1 MTPADAMRDLETTVC
16 EGGEFGCVC
25 MKGWALGVEVV
36 AIPAIHTF
44 QHDSITGWAMI
55 CISPMAAPGIGW
67 EEE

>member
-1 MTPADAMRDLETTVC
+1 MCLH
-16 EGGEFGCVC
+16 EG
-25 MKGWALGVEVV
+25 LGVEVV